1 MPLCA
6 NDNDRMDL
14 HAELVFIRQNL
25 ERLIRQN
32 KQLTADNSDL
42 REKLQQLQ
50 RQKQAMEQDIEV
62 LESQKKILKIA
73 KGLESN
79 PKAKQEAK
87 LKVNEFIK
95 EIDKCIALLQD

>member
-1 MPLCA
+1 MS
-6 NDNDRMDL
+6 MDL

-42 REKLQQLQ
+42 REKMQLLQTQKQGLQQQL
-50 RQKQAMEQDIEV
+50 EV

-73 KGLESN
+73 KGLDKD

>member
-1 MPLCA
+1 MS
-6 NDNDRMDL
+6 MDL

-42 REKLQQLQ
+42 REKMQLLQTQKQGLQQQL
-50 RQKQAMEQDIEV
+50 EV

-73 KGLESN
+73 KGLDN
-79 PKAKQEAK
+79 DPKAKQEAK